1 MIRHLKEVRRVAR
14 AISNAAD
21 QAFEAYRDDRVVE
34 EPQITDRIL
43 GAIELGVQRLS
54 SDSYEDDLD
63 YDTRLSRN
71 LLEHEIGAI
80 GVAPSSSPITWKAR
94 TLRTGRGS
102 ASEEKRHGAD
112 LLGVLDLNLEDYRA
126 TKGFLAQAKRVEPDQ
141 PLSRSEWKRLQL
153 QCEAMLSRTPEAFVW
168 AYSKSWGIRV
178 FSANAIL
185 GLRSRVVFDLY
196 SRSLSR
202 FFESHL
208 ESFVG
213 DRRLNSTRIKTLDSL
228 RELPVERALEVS
240 ASQAAR
246 LTEPTGTQKI
256 LPNR

>member
-14 AISNAAD
+14 AISEAAD

-43 GAIELGVQRLS
+43 GAIELGVQNLS
-54 SDSYEDDLD
+54 SDSYEDDLY
-63 YDTRLSRN
+63 YDTRDSGS
-71 LLEHEIGAI
+71 LLERDVGAI
-80 GVAPSSSPITWKAR
+80 GVTQSSSPITWRAR
-94 TLRTGRGS
+94 TLRTGRGK
-102 ASEEKRHGAD
+102 AAEEKRHGAD

-141 PLSRSEWKRLQL
+141 SFLRSDWKRLQS
-153 QCEAMLSRTPEAFVW
+153 QCEAMLLRTPEAFVW

-178 FSANAIL
+178 FSANAVL
-185 GLRSRVVFDLY
+185 GLRSRVLFDLY

-213 DRRLNSTRIKTLDSL
+213 DRRLNSTRIETLDSL
-228 RELPVERALEVS
+228 HELPIERALEIS
-240 ASQAAR
+240 ASQAER
-246 LTEPTGTQKI
+246 LTAPTGTREK